1 MINSREYY
9 YNINQETFGNSSE
22 SIPDIVEDQ
31 TNQNYTTSGSTGYST
46 PTINLSVSKII
57 LKLSEEFQHLKESQ
71 QKDLFLKL
79 LLSLHKV
86 LIQYYTQSFELSHL
100 PSLHVVIVE
109 DGSILIEWIFTDFRI
124 GFSIEVEITESSW
137 YLVSNEKLE
146 NISKSGFLTSDKL
159 DSVID
164 DVVGFIIEN
173 T

>member
-9 YNINQETFGNSSE
+9 YNINQETFGNLSG
-22 SIPDIVEDQ
+22 SIPDIVESQ
-31 TNQNYTTSGSTGYST
+31 TTTSGSTGYSI

-57 LKLSEEFQHLKESQ
+57 LKLSDQFQLLEESQ

-124 GFSIEVEITESSW
+124 GFSIEIEITESSW

-146 NISKSGFLTSDKL
+146 SITKSGFLTTDKL
-159 DSVID
+159 DSIID
-164 DVVGFIIEN
+164 EVVAFIIEN